1 MSSLMTNI
9 AEAFTRLFR
18 QNHRCI
24 VSLTDICQLQLDRLL
39 DKIQVRTT
47 SAIANTINGTFS
59 IPSGVTGQSDAILS
73 EGYNVLGIV
82 GSSTNIH
89 DNIFI
94 YVSIDDNTYYPAIE
108 VDSSVGSGGRI
119 YVEITNPAFKYYKI
133 FQTHSHGGGADDTLV
148 YTISQR

>member
-24 VSLTDICQLQLDRLL
+24 LSLTEICQSQLDLLL

-82 GSSTNIH
+82 GSSTNIQ

-108 VDSSVGSGGRI
+108 VDSGNHGGRI
-119 YVEITNPAFKYYKI
+119 YVEITNPAFKYYKL
-133 FQTHSHGGGADDTLV
+133 FQTHSHGGGIDTFV
-148 YTISQR
+148 YTVSQR